1 MRQAIA
7 EFGVDSFKKELLG
20 YFEDQNALDY
30 AEILTIAGLRNAGEA
45 LYNSGVGGPRAE
57 EGFVRAMNS
66 TFGVVPMMTQEW
78 LEVVTHRS
86 SEVKGLLAG
95 IEEPTP
101 EDFYREL
108 EAQLLVTQDLT
119 GVCPG
124 CGAAIGEVCRTKTG
138 NPARNHA
145 RR

>member
-1 MRQAIA
+1 M
-7 EFGVDSFKKELLG
+7 G
-20 YFEDQNALDY
+20 
-30 AEILTIAGLRNAGEA
+30 
-45 LYNSGVGGPRAE
+45 
-57 EGFVRAMNS
+57 S

-78 LEVVTHRS
+78 LEVVTHRP

-95 IEEPTP
+95 IEEPTT
-101 EDFYREL
+101 EEFYREL

-124 CGAAIGEVCRTKTG
+124 CGATIGEVCRTKTG
-138 NPARNHA
+138 KPARNHA

>member
-1 MRQAIA
+1 MR
-7 EFGVDSFKKELLG
+7 
-20 YFEDQNALDY
+20 
-30 AEILTIAGLRNAGEA
+30 GEA
-45 LYNSGVGGPRAE
+45 LYNSGAVGPRAE
-57 EGFVRAMNS
+57 EKFVRAMSS

-86 SEVKGLLAG
+86 SEVKGLLAE
-95 IEEPTP
+95 IEEPTT